1 MKEKVIRIEGHLRYF
16 IVEILLEKEKEN
28 VEDLLHNHLNNL
40 MLYDNEEERYRKL
53 YLEENLKYYLPI
65 EILQPVI
72 ASLRVL
78 YPDREN
84 YELVNM
90 PSYAPDKI
98 DLKMNK
104 EFVLRDYQQQYHD
117 LIVNGK
123 ERSIFVDLRTGSG
136 KASWINSKV
145 MTINGWKLLKDIE
158 VGDEL
163 WSIDGKRNLVKQI
176 FPQGKKKLYKITTDN
191 NRSHICCGDHLWEC
205 KVDDS
210 YVVMDLNDIRK
221 VYDKVDIE
229 IPYILHEG
237 HLRLDD
243 GIGTTNE
250 TIKNYVSD
258 LGCLNDE
265 QMLGNLSKLPSAIVS
280 QRLIAFTYLFHPDNC
295 TLLHGNGST
304 LFEIISHNRNI
315 ETVKVF
321 RDIALSLGFHSDYWV
336 NDNLR
341 VVLHIVL
348 PKILST
354 TQEVID
360 FLASQDFTG
369 YNIRYTK
376 IIKIEEFM
384 EDEAICLKVSHP
396 ESLYVVDDYLVTHN
410 TVIASSAVC
419 TMGKRIGV
427 IVLPRYI
434 DKWKDDFVKYTN
446 LKPERLFIVQGS
458 KALDDLLEHYEDY
471 DAIIFSMRTLYNH
484 IKKFTT
490 GLPVSISPTEL
501 FTKLK
506 IGVLLSDESHQELN
520 SLFTILTYNDVPKV
534 IGMSATFV
542 SDRRDERRIQEMLFP
557 NQCRVSNLIKFEN
570 HIDFVQAPY
579 YLNYFGLKFK
589 FSSYMGYSQIEFD
602 KSIMKYKNLAK
613 NYYEMIWYRI
623 LNDYIE
629 RRKNG
634 QKALVFFSLVGM
646 CTAFV
651 EFLRNKEEVIK
662 GKLKVGRYTQEDPY
676 SVISESDIIVSTR
689 KSLGVAIDIPGLI
702 SVYDTICE
710 RSLKGNL
717 QAIGRLRKIDGVKT
731 IYYNI
736 YAKNLLPQSG
746 MAKTRMNQCKVVCKS
761 FSFSDFGEVDNEM

>member
-28 VEDLLHNHLNNL
+28 VEDLLHQHLNAL
-40 MLYDNEEERYRKL
+40 MLYDEEEGRNRKL
-53 YLEENLKYYLPI
+53 YLEEELKYYLPI

-72 ASLRVL
+72 ASLRIL
-78 YPDREN
+78 YPNREN

-90 PSYAPDKI
+90 PSYSPDMI
-98 DLKMNK
+98 NIEMNK
-104 EFVLRDYQQQYHD
+104 NFVLRDYQQQYHD

-136 KASWINSKV
+136 KASWVNSKI
-145 MTINGWKLLKDIE
+145 MTKKGWKYLKDIE
-158 VGDEL
+158 IGDHI
-163 WSIDGKRNLVKQI
+163 WSIDGKRNVVENI
-176 FPQGKKKLYKITTDN
+176 YPQGKKKLYRIITEN
-191 NRSHICCGDHLWEC
+191 NRKHICCAEHLWEC
-205 KVDDS
+205 NIGDSFAVMNLGDIMEIYRKEDVYIPYIVGEGHLTVVDDS
-210 YVVMDLNDIRK
+210 GDEVNVISGYMRDIN
-221 VYDKVDIE
+221 
-229 IPYILHEG
+229 G
-237 HLRLDD
+237 
-243 GIGTTNE
+243 
-250 TIKNYVSD
+250 
-258 LGCLNDE
+258 LNDE
-265 QMLGNLSKLPSAIVS
+265 HLKPIMSLLPSAIS
-280 QRLIAFTYLFHPDNC
+280 IQRNLAIMQLLIPENC
-295 TLLHGNGST
+295 TIVNGNGKT
-304 LFEIISHNRNI
+304 LFEIVSHNNNT
-315 ETVKVF
+315 ETMYSL
-321 RDIALSLGFHSDYWV
+321 RDTALSLGYDSDIV
-336 NDNLR
+336 VDENLR
-341 VVLHIVL
+341 VTLHIVI
-348 PKILST
+348 PEILLDRDD
-354 TQEVID
+354 IIKY
-360 FLASQDFTG
+360 FTEQLKDELG
-369 YNIRYTK
+369 LRYTK
-376 IIKIEEFM
+376 IVKIEEFG
-384 EDEAICLKVSHP
+384 EDEAICIKVSHP

-419 TMGKRIGV
+419 TIKKRIGV
-427 IVLPRYI
+427 VVLPRYI
-434 DKWKDDFVKYTN
+434 DKWKDDFIKYTN
-446 LKPERLFIVQGS
+446 LEPERLFIVQGS
-458 KALDDLLEHYEDY
+458 KSLDELLENYEKY

-490 GLPVSISPTEL
+490 GLPVSVPPTEL

-520 SLFTILTYNDVPKV
+520 SLYTILTYNDVPKV

-542 SDRRDERRIQEMLFP
+542 SDRKDERRIQEMLFP

-570 HIDFVQAPY
+570 HIDFIQAPY

-589 FSSYMGYSQIEFD
+589 FTSYMGYSQIEFD

-629 RRKNG
+629 RRKTG

-651 EFLRNKEEVIK
+651 EFLRNKEEIIK
-662 GKLKVGRYTQEDPY
+662 GKIKVGRYTQEDPY
-676 SVISESDIIVSTR
+676 SAISESDIIVSTR

-746 MAKTRMNQCKVVCKS
+746 MAKTRMTQCKVVCKS
-761 FSFSDFGEVDNEM
+761 FSFSDYGEVDNES